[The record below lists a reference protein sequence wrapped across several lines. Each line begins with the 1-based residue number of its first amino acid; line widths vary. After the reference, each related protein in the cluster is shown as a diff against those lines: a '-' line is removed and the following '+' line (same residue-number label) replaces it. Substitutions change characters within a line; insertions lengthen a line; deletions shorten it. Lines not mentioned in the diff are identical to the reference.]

1 MKSPRRWWLVGL
13 AVSLMLLAVV
23 ALALIVAIILGIN
36 LVWWLPELRAA
47 AAPTQTI
54 PAAATAAREL
64 GSPTATQPTQPT
76 LTPILTSTIPRATRT
91 PTPIP
96 TAGQAEP
103 STLGTP
109 NPWQLIFET
118 RFLNAASLVGGW
130 EGILAAA
137 NQSEF
142 LLYRSRPALRLVFQ
156 EPVVVLSENI
166 YTEDAPDRP
175 DVQLETS
182 LALEDQAA
190 AQVELRC
197 RVSGDAEGYA
207 LRLTR
212 QEWWLVRLGP
222 QEETV
227 LGRGK
232 PAEGFAAGGWGT
244 FRLGCAGSTLFVWDD
259 RGLIA
264 EVEDDTY
271 SDGASLLA
279 FLPQEQ
285 AARSQVLI
293 AWQRVFIR

>member
-1 MKSPRRWWLVGL
+1 MKAPRRWWLVGL
-13 AVSLMLLAVV
+13 AASLMLLAVV
-23 ALALIVAIILGIN
+23 ALALAVAIILGIN
-36 LVWWLPELRAA
+36 LAWWLPELRGP
-47 AAPTQTI
+47 AAPAQTVQ
-54 PAAATAAREL
+54 AAATATREP
-64 GSPTATQPTQPT
+64 GSPTATQPTRPT
-76 LTPILTSTIPRATRT
+76 LTPTLTSTVPPATRT
-91 PTPIP
+91 P

-118 RFLNAASLVGGW
+118 RFSDAESLVGGW
-130 EGILAAA
+130 EGLLAGASE
-137 NQSEF
+137 SEF
-142 LLYRSRPALRLVFQ
+142 VLYRSRPAMRLVFQ
-156 EPVVVLSENI
+156 EPVLVLSENI
-166 YTEDAPDRP
+166 YTEDPPDRA

-182 LALEDQAA
+182 LALEDNAA

-197 RVSGDAEGYA
+197 RAGGDAEGYA

-212 QEWWLVRLGP
+212 QEWQLVRLGP
-222 QEETV
+222 RGETV
-227 LGRGK
+227 LGRGE

-285 AARSQVLI
+285 VARSQVLI

>member
-13 AVSLMLLAVV
+13 AASLMLLVVV
-23 ALALIVAIILGIN
+23 ALALAVAIILGIN
-36 LVWWLPELRAA
+36 LVWWLPELRGPAA
-47 AAPTQTI
+47 PAQAIQTATATREPGSPAPTQ
-54 PAAATAAREL
+54 PA
-64 GSPTATQPTQPT
+64 
-76 LTPILTSTIPRATRT
+76 TPILTPTLISTVPPATST
-91 PTPIP
+91 LMPSS
-96 TAGQAEP
+96 TAGPVEP

-118 RFLNAASLVGGW
+118 RFSDAASLVGGW
-130 EGILAAA
+130 DGLTEGGS
-137 NQSEF
+137 QSEF
-142 LLYRSRPALRLVFQ
+142 VLYRSRPAMRLLFQ
-156 EPVVVLSENI
+156 EPVLVLSENI
-166 YTEDAPDRP
+166 FTEGAPDRP

-182 LALEDQAA
+182 LALEDKAA

-212 QEWWLVRLGP
+212 QDWRLVRLGA
-222 QEETV
+222 QGETV
-227 LGRGK
+227 LGRGE